1 MKYYFINNSLNNKI
15 VGDYNQVQGAQHHC
29 DIWEDPNF
37 IDKIDFIKID
47 FQPIISNAIL
57 SRKAKLTDLI
67 NAQTTG
73 FSLRLLISSKL
84 KDILEKYSKEKGQFF
99 RSPVIY
105 QNKSIDGYWIFHPH
119 FFESNSIDYL
129 DSKILIR
136 KRKSE
141 GGTFLEKIK
150 VENDD
155 DFKIQNLLKN
165 EDDYIYISNL
175 KIKKDFHSDFFLLS
189 NTGGGI
195 GYIVSENLKKEIE
208 DASCTGIEFQPVEL
222 STTEWL
228 HGGEREKIYGKA

>member
-37 IDKIDFIKID
+37 IDKIDFIKIN
-47 FQPIISNAIL
+47 FQPIVSNAIL

-67 NAQTTG
+67 NAQTIG
-73 FSLRLLISSKL
+73 FSLRLLISNKL

-105 QNKSIDGYWIFHPH
+105 QNKKIDEYWIFHPY
-119 FFESNSIDYL
+119 FFESSSIDYL
-129 DSKILIR
+129 GSKILIR
-136 KRKSE
+136 KRKPE

-150 VENDD
+150 LENDD
-155 DFKIQNLLKN
+155 DFKIQNLVKN
-165 EDDYIYISNL
+165 EDDFIYISNL
-175 KIKKDFHSDFFLLS
+175 KIKKDFLSDFFLLL
-189 NTGGGI
+189 NTENGI
-195 GYIVSENLKKEIE
+195 GYIVSEKLKKEIE
-208 DASCTGIEFQPVEL
+208 NAGCTGIEFQPVEL
-222 STTEWL
+222 SLIEWL